1 MNARRKKRRKKTNEN
16 KRKKQFCVC
25 CVFVALQRQNTV
37 LKKKCLFCSRIS
49 YGYLRFKLLSRCT
62 CFGYTKKPQ
71 VLRRLHAP
79 IALLLVAVC
88 FCCCCYFS
96 VHLFLSFFPT
106 FLSFAS
112 FRSSFFLFWLF
123 ICFILVFFRCRWDD
137 TKWLKKNEYNLKDG
151 GRKVKT
157 ILDRRCCSF
166 EGSSRMK
173 REKKI
178 TWNLVCWVLLFAGS
192 KCRQKN

>member
-1 MNARRKKRRKKTNEN
+1 M
-16 KRKKQFCVC
+16 
-25 CVFVALQRQNTV
+25 
-37 LKKKCLFCSRIS
+37 FCSRIS

-62 CFGYTKKPQ
+62 CFGYMKKPQ

-88 FCCCCYFS
+88 FYCCCYSS

-112 FRSSFFLFWLF
+112 FRYSFFFVLVIHLFHF
-123 ICFILVFFRCRWDD
+123 GILSMPMGWHQVVEEKRMQFKGWRKKGENNWTEDAVH
-137 TKWLKKNEYNLKDG
+137 LKAQVEW
-151 GRKVKT
+151 RK
-157 ILDRRCCSF
+157 R
-166 EGSSRMK
+166 
-173 REKKI
+173 KK

>member
-1 MNARRKKRRKKTNEN
+1 MKEAIL
-16 KRKKQFCVC
+16 C
-25 CVFVALQRQNTV
+25 CVFVAPQRQNTV
-37 LKKKCLFCSRIS
+37 QAKKKCLFCSRIS

-88 FCCCCYFS
+88 FYCCCCSS

-112 FRSSFFLFWLF
+112 FRFPFFCFGYSSVSFWYSF
-123 ICFILVFFRCRWDD
+123 DADGMTPSGWR
-137 TKWLKKNEYNLKDG
+137 KKNA
-151 GRKVKT
+151 
-157 ILDRRCCSF
+157 I
-166 EGSSRMK
+166 
-173 REKKI
+173 
-178 TWNLVCWVLLFAGS
+178 
-192 KCRQKN
+192 